1 MKRNLFTT
9 GLILCCFAA
18 VCIAAV
24 IADLNGKFSGTIT
37 APDGNQHP
45 LTYTFKVDGDKLT
58 GTLDT
63 EEGSVPIDSG
73 KVSGDNMAFSV
84 TVDGMAYAHKGKYYA
99 QGDSVALDVNFGGAK
114 VHATLQRAK

>member
-18 VCIAAV
+18 VCIAAA

-45 LTYTFKVDGDKLT
+45 LSYTFKVDGDKLT

-73 KVSGDNMAFSV
+73 KVSGDNVAFSV
-84 TVDGMAYAHKGKYYA
+84 TVDGMAYAHKGKYYT

-114 VHATLQRAK
+114 VHTTLQRAK

>member
-18 VCIAAV
+18 VCIAAA

-63 EEGSVPIDSG
+63 EEGTVPIDSG
-73 KVSGDNMAFSV
+73 KVSSDNIAFSV
-84 TVDGMAYAHKGKYYA
+84 TVDGMTYAHKGKYYA
-99 QGDSVALDVNFGGAK
+99 QGDSVALDVNFGSTK
-114 VHATLQRAK
+114 VHTTLQRAK